1 MSVISYDSLPSLP
14 SSHSFLTLSSPP
26 LPSSSGAR
34 SADAII
40 QGGLNAAQEA
50 VKARMGG
57 KKSGGGGGGG
67 GGKSGGGS
75 TDDVVTLTDS
85 NFEEKVINSD
95 EPWLVEFFAPW

>member
-1 MSVISYDSLPSLP
+1 
-14 SSHSFLTLSSPP
+14 
-26 LPSSSGAR
+26 
-34 SADAII
+34 
-40 QGGLNAAQEA
+40 
-50 VKARMGG
+50 MGG
-57 KKSGGGGGGG
+57 KKSGGGGG